1 MAAGPRAVCVVIV
14 LIGAA
19 CSGGGAGTTVSAP
32 PPPPSASSQP
42 PPTQPAAGVRLVTV
56 ATGLDSPVDVAGIP
70 GTAKLAVVEKTG
82 RVLVLTHGHPAA
94 KPLLDLRG
102 QVSEGPEQGLL
113 SIVFRPHYAKNGL
126 AYVDYTDVDGN
137 THVAQL
143 DTRSGSL
150 RTILF
155 VHQPFANHNGGALA
169 FGRDGLLY
177 VGMGD
182 GGSEGDPQGNGQN
195 QASLLGKVLR
205 LDVAK
210 PRPRPQMYAYG
221 LRNPWRFSFDP
232 ATGDLWIGDVGQNRY
247 EEVDHLRAGTPSGAN
262 LGWNA
267 YEGRA
272 VYERQPIDRSRLVWP
287 VAVYPH
293 TEGCSIT
300 GGYVYRGSEVPA
312 LRGRY
317 VYGDFCSGRIWSL
330 PARGGS
336 PQLLALPRLVGLS
349 SFGLDARGEL
359 YATTLG
365 GRLVRF
371 APRHA

>member
-1 MAAGPRAVCVVIV
+1 MAANLRAVCVAIV
-14 LIGAA
+14 LLGAA
-19 CSGGGAGTTVSAP
+19 CAGQSASTTVSAP
-32 PPPPSASSQP
+32 PPSSVPASSQP
-42 PPTQPAAGVRLVTV
+42 PQPPAAGVRLVTV

-82 RVLVLTHGHPAA
+82 RVLVVTDGHPAP

-102 QVSEGPEQGLL
+102 QVSQGSEQGLL
-113 SIVFRPHYAKNGL
+113 SIAFSPRYAKNGL
-126 AYVDYTDVDGN
+126 AYVDYTDLDGN

-155 VHQPFANHNGGALA
+155 VHQPFSNHNGGALA
-169 FGRDGLLY
+169 FGPDGMLY

-182 GGSEGDPQGNGQN
+182 GGSEGDPEGNGQN
-195 QASLLGKVLR
+195 RASLLGKILR

-210 PRPRPQMYAYG
+210 PNPRPQMYAYG

-247 EEVDHLRAGTPSGAN
+247 EEVDHLPAGTPPGAN

-272 VYERQPIDRSRLVWP
+272 VYKRQPIDRSRLVWP

-330 PARGGS
+330 PAGGGR
-336 PQLLALPRLVGLS
+336 PQLLALPRLEGLS
-349 SFGLDARGEL
+349 SFGLDAHGEL

-365 GRLVRF
+365 GRVLRF
-371 APRHA
+371 APAA

>member
-1 MAAGPRAVCVVIV
+1 MAANLRAVCVAIA
-14 LIGAA
+14 LLGAA
-19 CSGGGAGTTVSAP
+19 CAGQSASSTASAP
-32 PPPPSASSQP
+32 PPSSASASSQP
-42 PPTQPAAGVRLVTV
+42 PAAGVRLVTV

-70 GTAKLAVVEKTG
+70 GTTKLAVVEKTG
-82 RVLVLTHGHPAA
+82 RVLVVTDGHPAP

-102 QVSEGPEQGLL
+102 QVSQGSEQGLL
-113 SIVFRPHYAKNGL
+113 SIAFSPRYAKNGL
-126 AYVDYTDVDGN
+126 AYVDYTDLDGN

-155 VHQPFANHNGGALA
+155 VHQPFSNHNGGALA
-169 FGRDGLLY
+169 FGPDGMLY

-182 GGSEGDPQGNGQN
+182 GGSEGDPEGNGQN
-195 QASLLGKVLR
+195 QASLLGKILR
-205 LDVAK
+205 LDVAQ
-210 PRPRPQMYAYG
+210 PNPRPQMYAYG

-247 EEVDHLRAGTPSGAN
+247 EEVDHLRAGTRPGAN

-272 VYERQPIDRSRLVWP
+272 VYKRQPIDRSRLVWP

-312 LRGRY
+312 LRRRY
-317 VYGDFCSGRIWSL
+317 VYGDFCSGRLWSL
-330 PARGGS
+330 PTGGGR
-336 PQLLALPRLVGLS
+336 PQLLALPRLEGLS
-349 SFGLDARGEL
+349 SFGLGERGEL

-365 GRLVRF
+365 GRVLRF
-371 APRHA
+371 AATA

>member
-1 MAAGPRAVCVVIV
+1 
-14 LIGAA
+14 
-19 CSGGGAGTTVSAP
+19 
-32 PPPPSASSQP
+32 
-42 PPTQPAAGVRLVTV
+42 
-56 ATGLDSPVDVAGIP
+56 
-70 GTAKLAVVEKTG
+70 
-82 RVLVLTHGHPAA
+82 
-94 KPLLDLRG
+94 
-102 QVSEGPEQGLL
+102 LL
-113 SIVFRPHYAKNGL
+113 SIAFSPRYAGNGL
-126 AYVDYTDVDGN
+126 AYVDYTDLDGN
-137 THVAQL
+137 THVARL

-155 VHQPFANHNGGALA
+155 VHQPFSNHNGGALA
-169 FGRDGLLY
+169 FGPDGMLY

-182 GGSEGDPQGNGQN
+182 GGSEGDPEGNGQN
-195 QASLLGKVLR
+195 HASLLGKILR
-205 LDVAK
+205 LDVAQ
-210 PRPRPQMYAYG
+210 PNPRPQMYAYG

-247 EEVDHLRAGTPSGAN
+247 EEVDHLRAGTRPGAN

-272 VYERQPIDRSRLVWP
+272 VYKRQPIDRSRLVWP

-330 PARGGS
+330 PAGGGR
-336 PQLLALPRLVGLS
+336 PQLLALPRLEGLS
-349 SFGLDARGEL
+349 SFGLESGEL

-365 GRLVRF
+365 GSVLRL
-371 APRHA
+371 AATA